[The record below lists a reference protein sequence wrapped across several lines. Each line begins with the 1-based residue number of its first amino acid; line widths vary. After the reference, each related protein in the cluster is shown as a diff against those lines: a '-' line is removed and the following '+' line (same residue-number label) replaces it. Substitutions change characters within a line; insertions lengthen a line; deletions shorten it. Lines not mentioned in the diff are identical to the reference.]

1 MKVYFKGLKTLVLE
15 QIQQATSSIQL
26 AVAWFTDQDILN
38 VLVAKRQAGVRVVLV
53 LSNDSKNFTESY
65 SLNFSDF
72 KQLGG
77 KLIVAEKGFMHHKFC
92 IIDKATLLTGSANYT
107 YNGFHKNSESIVL
120 TDNKEAIDD
129 FLIQFSLLTGTL
141 NEEEG
146 IVLSPFVQSLQS
158 QINLYNAQISWLE
171 ITLSESEK
179 HIQLYEASYRVR
191 FQGIIGEILWLQKL
205 ILEHRAKLTE
215 KPESKRQQQEA
226 QQRWESFHAAI
237 EEDNEIIAKEK
248 DTTLQERLKLLYRE
262 AVKLCHPDSPLV
274 KDEFKEKA
282 RQVFIKVKAAY
293 EQNNEETLYEILN
306 ELKLGIAFGNID
318 FTNVG
323 IDELTAFIEQLAHK
337 VQQLVLQLSTLQND
351 QRYLLQTGD
360 SIHFENHFARE
371 ELLLIEKKRTLQA
384 MLDGVDRKAMD

>member
-120 TDNKEAIDD
+120 TDNKEAIAD

-171 ITLSESEK
+171 ITLSEIEK

-282 RQVFIKVKAAY
+282 RQIFIKVKAAY
-293 EQNNEETLYEILN
+293 EQNNEETLHEILN

-360 SIHFENHFARE
+360 SIHFENHFAKE
-371 ELLLIEKKRTLQA
+371 ELSLIEKKRTLQA

>member
-282 RQVFIKVKAAY
+282 RQVFI
-293 EQNNEETLYEILN
+293 
-306 ELKLGIAFGNID
+306 
-318 FTNVG
+318 
-323 IDELTAFIEQLAHK
+323 
-337 VQQLVLQLSTLQND
+337 LSL
-351 QRYLLQTGD
+351 
-360 SIHFENHFARE
+360 IH
-371 ELLLIEKKRTLQA
+371 I
-384 MLDGVDRKAMD
+384 

>member
-15 QIQQATSSIQL
+15 QIQQATSIIQL
-26 AVAWFTDQDILN
+26 AVAWFTDHDILN
-38 VLVAKRQAGVRVVLV
+38 VLVAKRQTGVRVVLV

-120 TDNKEAIDD
+120 TDNKEAIAD

-146 IVLSPFVQSLQS
+146 IVLSPLVQSLQS

-237 EEDNEIIAKEK
+237 EDDNDIIAKEK

-274 KDEFKEKA
+274 KDEFKEQA

-360 SIHFENHFARE
+360 SLHFENHFAKE
-371 ELLLIEKKRTLQA
+371 ELSLIEKKRALQA
-384 MLDGVDRKAMD
+384 MLERDV

>member
-38 VLVAKRQAGVRVVLV
+38 LLVAKRQAGVRVALV

-120 TDNKEAIDD
+120 TDNKEAIAD

-141 NEEEG
+141 NGEEG
-146 IVLSPFVQSLQS
+146 IVLSPLVQSLQS

-226 QQRWESFHAAI
+226 QQRWESFHTAI
-237 EEDNEIIAKEK
+237 EDDNEIIAKEK

-318 FTNVG
+318 FTNIG

-360 SIHFENHFARE
+360 SLHFENYFAKE
-371 ELLLIEKKRTLQA
+371 ELSLIEKKRALQA